1 MSGVHLLQAGTE
13 ALAWSEG
20 GLTARGLG
28 SWRWHPSD
36 GRWRPAPPPLG
47 ASGVEVHDG
56 LLVGAT
62 SLGRRGRGV
71 LRAGERLLQHPPSGA
86 LAVGTEVARAV
97 AAAGR
102 SLQSL
107 PWALRLDTLRFD
119 EGGERVAGIAE
130 DGTTR
135 VLHLLTRS
143 ATVLPGV
150 PLHPDV
156 WLDASG
162 ALCTATTRRAMGLA
176 EASCALS
183 GSRLAGPGTRVWD
196 LSSGEP
202 LTAPG
207 TIALGATCPWHD
219 GFVTVDWESHR
230 GWSVLAE
237 PLAFRLPLDDD
248 DLVVAV
254 AADSSGVRCWSAEGH
269 TFSVDGSGEVTR
281 QAWSPPPRRQRQA
294 SVQTPAGPLAEASS
308 AVVGTRRYAWSASG
322 WLLGWIDSPST
333 SGNS

>member
-1 MSGVHLLQAGTE
+1 MSGVHLLHAGTE
-13 ALAWSEG
+13 ALYWSEG
-20 GLTARGLG
+20 RLTAGGLG
-28 SWRWHPSD
+28 DWQWHASD
-36 GRWRPAPPPLG
+36 ERWRPAPPSPG
-47 ASGVEVHDG
+47 AARVEVHDG
-56 LLVGAT
+56 LVVGAT
-62 SLGRRGRGV
+62 PFGRRSRGV
-71 LRAGERLLQHPPSGA
+71 LRSGERLLQHRSGA
-86 LAVGTEVARAV
+86 LAVGGDVARA
-97 AAAGR
+97 AAAPGR

-130 DGTTR
+130 EGTTR
-135 VLHLLTRS
+135 VLNLVTRV
-143 ATVLPGV
+143 AAVLPGV

-156 WLDASG
+156 WLDRTG
-162 ALCTATTRRAMGLA
+162 ALCSVTSRRAMGLV

-183 GSRLAGPGTRVWD
+183 GPRLAGPGTRVWD

-202 LTAPG
+202 LTPPG
-207 TIALGATCPWHD
+207 TIALGATCPWQE

-237 PLAFRLPLDDD
+237 PLSFRLPLDDD

-254 AADSSGVRCWSAEGH
+254 APDSDGVRCWSAEGH
-269 TFSVDGSGEVTR
+269 TFLVDGSGEVSR
-281 QAWSPPPRRQRQA
+281 KAWSPPPRREHKA
-294 SVQTPAGPLAEASS
+294 DVPTPAGPLAEAST
-308 AVVGTRRYAWSASG
+308 AVVGARRYAWSASG